1 MKIFLDSVG
10 CRLNQSELE
19 TIAGQ
24 FRSYGHT
31 LVDTPKTADVAI
43 INTCTVT
50 AAADSD
56 SRQKIRQMVRAGAK
70 EVVVT
75 GCWSSLHPEEA
86 LALPGVS
93 RVIHNLNK
101 ENLVPEI
108 LDIPLEQFDIEPIAR
123 LPIPGARLRTRAF
136 IKVQDGCNNRC
147 TFCITTIARGAGR
160 SHSVKE
166 VLSDIHAVLKENSDG
181 NNVKEV
187 VLTGVHLG
195 SWGHDFSPQ
204 QHLNQLISSIL
215 RETDIPRL
223 RLSSL
228 EPWDIDEGFF
238 TLWEEPRLCRQI
250 HLPLQSGSEATLRR
264 MARKTTP
271 NDYAHLVNLARNIC
285 PDIAITTDVITG
297 FPGESI
303 EEYEAS
309 LAFVR
314 RMKFAGGHVFTY
326 SERPGTAAA
335 IMSDQVFHPIRKSRN
350 ARMRAILAESAQE
363 YRTRFVNQ
371 TLSVLWESAIEI
383 KPKGWQLKGLTD
395 NYLRISALS
404 QNNYQNQI
412 TPVRLTMVNDD
423 GLHGEITLS

>member
-19 TIAGQ
+19 TIARQ
-24 FRSYGHT
+24 FRSYGHN
-31 LVDTPKTADVAI
+31 LVDTPATADVAI

-93 RVIHNLNK
+93 HLIHNLQK

-108 LDIPLEQFDIEPIAR
+108 LDIPKEQFDVEPIAR
-123 LPIPGARLRTRAF
+123 FQIPGGRYRTRAF
-136 IKVQDGCNNRC
+136 IKVQDGCDNRC

-160 SHSVKE
+160 SRPVKE
-166 VLSDIHAVLKENSDG
+166 ILSDIHAALRDNSDG
-181 NNVKEV
+181 NAAKEV

-195 SWGHDFSPQ
+195 SWGHDLSPQ
-204 QHLNQLISSIL
+204 QQLRQLISSIL
-215 RETDIPRL
+215 HETDVPRL

-228 EPWDIDEGFF
+228 EPWDIDEDFF

-250 HLPLQSGSEATLRR
+250 HLPLQSGCEATLRR

-285 PDIAITTDVITG
+285 PDIAVTTDVITG
-297 FPGESI
+297 FPGEGV
-303 EEYEAS
+303 EEFEAS
-309 LAFVR
+309 YAFVR

-335 IMSDQVFHPIRKSRN
+335 KMSDQVFHPIRKTRN
-350 ARMRAILAESAQE
+350 ARMRTLLAESAQE

-383 KPKGWQLKGLTD
+383 KPQGWQMKGLTD

-404 QNNYQNQI
+404 QNNFQNQI
-412 TPVRLTMVNDD
+412 TPVLLTMLNDD
-423 GLHGEITLS
+423 GLHGEITIS